1 MSEDRNEAIQVVMQ
15 QQEIDNLKSSLTRGR
30 SLVCGTCFN
39 GMVEVMIRG
48 DGNKILWVVLSP
60 QETGELIHQLTAAIG
75 CTATLAPRDDFLDY
89 RGWQKAKQ
97 KE

>member
-1 MSEDRNEAIQVVMQ
+1 MSEDRNEAIHAVMQ
-15 QQEIDNLKSSLTRGR
+15 QQEIDNVKNSLTRGR

-48 DGNKILWVVLSP
+48 DGNKILWVILSP

-75 CTATLAPRDDFLDY
+75 CTATLAPRNDFLDY
-89 RGWQKAKQ
+89 RGWQATKQ

>member
-1 MSEDRNEAIQVVMQ
+1 MSEDRNEAIHAVLQ
-15 QQEIDNLKSSLTRGR
+15 QQEIENVKSSLTRGR

-75 CTATLAPRDDFLDY
+75 CTAMLAPRNDFLDY
-89 RGWQKAKQ
+89 RGWQAAKQ

>member
-1 MSEDRNEAIQVVMQ
+1 MSEDRNEAIHAVMQ
-15 QQEIDNLKSSLTRGR
+15 QLEIDNVKSSLTRGR

-48 DGNKILWVVLSP
+48 DGNKILWVPLSP

-75 CTATLAPRDDFLDY
+75 CTATLVPRGDFLDY
-89 RGWQKAKQ
+89 RGWQNAKQ
-97 KE
+97 QE

>member
-1 MSEDRNEAIQVVMQ
+1 MSEDRNEAIHAVLQ
-15 QQEIDNLKSSLTRGR
+15 QQEIESVKSSLTRGR

-75 CTATLAPRDDFLDY
+75 CTATLAPRNDFLDY
-89 RGWQKAKQ
+89 RDWQAAKQ